1 MINGYSYK
9 FANKTPP
16 ALQKRDSK
24 PMSPPISRGPDLNTW
39 DWNYCPNA
47 RIFTSNLLLPFSDDI
62 AASSAAA
69 PNERGLRT
77 KFGRHHATQEGR
89 KKGGPLSGKTCKKS
103 DFFPPLSLPS
113 FLPSFLSSFPLSS
126 STLGDVL
133 QWPQTDRQAADGWP
147 GSVLTCALPPSLPR
161 SLPRNLSVTS
171 DLVDSAESTLRVRGI
186 ENWN

>member
-113 FLPSFLSSFPLSS
+113 FLPSLSPL
-126 STLGDVL
+126 
-133 QWPQTDRQAADGWP
+133 PR
-147 GSVLTCALPPSLPR
+147 SVTFYNGHKLTGRPRRPRTAGQGACSHAPCRPASLPPSQ
-161 SLPRNLSVTS
+161 SLR
-171 DLVDSAESTLRVRGI
+171 DI
-186 ENWN
+186 